1 MDSTLI
7 IAVYM
12 PLFIILVIILPQ
24 QHNMLDLAVQK
35 LRMRKELMIMTNEV
49 IKRYVGR
56 KCKLSTGSFGT
67 TVAGKIIEVNENWI
81 EVETKNGIELIN
93 AEFVQSIKITQ

>member
-1 MDSTLI
+1 MNSSSI
-7 IAVYM
+7 IAV
-12 PLFIILVIILPQ
+12 FIIFVIILPQ
-24 QHNMLDLAVQK
+24 QHNMLNMAAQK
-35 LRMRKELMIMTNEV
+35 LRMRKELSIMTNEI
-49 IKRYVGR
+49 IKRYTGI

-67 TVAGKIIEVNENWI
+67 TVSGKIIEVNENWI